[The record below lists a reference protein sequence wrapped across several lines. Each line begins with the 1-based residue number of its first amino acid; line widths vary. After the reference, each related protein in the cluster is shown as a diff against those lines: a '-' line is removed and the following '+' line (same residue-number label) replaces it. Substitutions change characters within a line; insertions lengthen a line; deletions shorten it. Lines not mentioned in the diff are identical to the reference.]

1 MYWQTISIYTRVVNP
16 LSKTELVSI
25 VNNAASASPALNP
38 GGSVPAPAAPVT
50 PPATIAAV
58 ARDTG
63 IGKDTLRAWERRY
76 GFPRPERDGRGER
89 FYPAGQVAR
98 LRLIRRL
105 LDQGHRPGRIVGL
118 PEHDLLAL
126 QPREPVEPPA
136 PAATGERARVD
147 DYLALILRHDG
158 DALAEAMSR
167 DLLARGLTGFVTE
180 VVAPLAA
187 EVGEAWSRGELRVF
201 EEHLF
206 TEVARRTLRAAVS
219 MVPAHARSAAR
230 PRVLLSTFPQEA
242 HELGLLMA
250 EAMLA
255 VAGCRCQSLGVQ
267 MPLPDIA
274 AAASAHRADIVAL
287 SFSAALSANQV
298 LDGLAE
304 LRAAIASHVQIWVG
318 GTNPAL
324 GRRGMAAGV
333 TVVGLGEISARVDRW
348 RALAG

>member
-1 MYWQTISIYTRVVNP
+1 MNWQTLSIYTDIVNT
-16 LSKTELVSI
+16 LSKTEEARMA
-25 VNNAASASPALNP
+25 NDAASAVPVPNP
-38 GGSVPAPAAPVT
+38 GGSAPAPTAPVT

-63 IGKDTLRAWERRY
+63 IGKDTLRVWERRY
-76 GFPRPERDGRGER
+76 GFPRPDRDVHGER

-126 QPREPVEPPA
+126 RPREAVEPPA
-136 PAATGERARVD
+136 PAATGERARAE
-147 DYLALILRHDG
+147 DYLALIQQHDG

-167 DLLARGLTGFVTE
+167 DLLSRGLTGFVTE
-180 VVAPLAA
+180 VVAPLTA

-201 EEHLF
+201 EEHLYS
-206 TEVARRTLRAAVS
+206 EVTRRTLRAAFS

-287 SFSAALSANQV
+287 SFSASLSPNQV

-304 LRAAIASHVQIWVG
+304 LRAAVADHVQIWVG
-318 GTNPAL
+318 GANPAL

-333 TVVGLGEISARVDRW
+333 TVVGLDEIPARVDRW
-348 RALAG
+348 RAMAG

>member
-63 IGKDTLRAWERRY
+63 IGKDTLRVWERRY
-76 GFPRPERDGRGER
+76 GFPRPDRDVHGER